1 MDADYGLQAQ
11 VPADIDAPDRVL
23 YSLTARQVAI
33 LAATGALLW
42 AAYRLLTPLVP
53 PAVVGIAA
61 VPVAAVAAGLALG
74 RRDGISMDRW
84 VAAALATAR
93 APRLLVAAGQQVAP
107 LPAWAAPMRTAET
120 TNTRRSTR
128 AGSRSDTRGGAARRR
143 AGGAAPV
150 PRLAPLRL
158 PADHISAGGVVDLDG
173 HGRDGQG
180 RVALTAVSTVN
191 FDLRS
196 FDEQAALIE
205 AAGRWLN
212 SLSAPTQIV
221 VSTRR
226 VDMDAHAE
234 LIEARLDYLPHPA
247 LAEAAAGY
255 AQFLRQL
262 GDERDPLD
270 RRIVV
275 AHRVG
280 SGADPGVARR
290 HAEHTARALSGLG
303 APTRVLD
310 GGQVTDVLAAAC
322 NPWHNTGSGRPTP
335 DATITGPP
343 IGIHETDQ
351 S

>member
-1 MDADYGLQAQ
+1 VNPANDRSNEYFVAR

-23 YSLTARQVAI
+23 YHLTARQVAI
-33 LAATGALLW
+33 LAATGAVLW
-42 AAYRLLTPLVP
+42 AAYHILTPLVP
-53 PAVVGIAA
+53 PIAVGIGA
-61 VPVAAVAAGLALG
+61 VPVAALAAGLALG

-84 VAAALATAR
+84 ALAALATAR
-93 APRLLVAAGQQVAP
+93 APRLLVAAGQPAP
-107 LPAWAAPMRTAET
+107 ALPAWAPQMRTADPT
-120 TNTRRSTR
+120 ARDGSGRRS
-128 AGSRSDTRGGAARRR
+128 STRGGKNTGRR
-143 AGGAAPV
+143 GKNTAPPA

-158 PADHISAGGVVDLDG
+158 PADRVHPGGVVDLDG
-173 HGRDGQG
+173 QG
-180 RVALTAVSTVN
+180 RVAVTAVSTVN

-196 FDEQAALIE
+196 LDEQAALIE

-226 VDMDAHAE
+226 VDMDAHAD
-234 LIEARLDYLPHPA
+234 LIEAQLDYLPHPA

-255 AQFLRQL
+255 ADFLREL

-280 SGADPGVARR
+280 AGADPAVARR

-303 APTRVLD
+303 VPTRVLD
-310 GGQVTDVLAAAC
+310 GGQITDVLAAAC
-322 NPWHNTGSGRPTP
+322 NPWQHTGSGRPTP
-335 DATITGPP
+335 DAVIAGPP
-343 IGIHETDQ
+343 QAIPGTE
-351 S
+351 

>member
-1 MDADYGLQAQ
+1 MSPKNNVTDEPYAAR

-23 YSLTARQVAI
+23 YGLTARQVAI

-42 AAYRLLTPLVP
+42 AAYRTLTPLVP
-53 PAVVGIAA
+53 PSVVGIAA
-61 VPVAAVAAGLALG
+61 VPIAAMAAGLALG

-84 VAAALATAR
+84 VAAALAAAR
-93 APRLLVAAGQQVAP
+93 APRLLVAAAHPVPPA
-107 LPAWAAPMRTAET
+107 PAWAPDIRADDSTGPGAAAT
-120 TNTRRSTR
+120 TRRRRGTTR
-128 AGSRSDTRGGAARRR
+128 TGKGAA
-143 AGGAAPV
+143 APA

-158 PADHISAGGVVDLDG
+158 PADRITPGGVVDLD
-173 HGRDGQG
+173 QG
-180 RVALTAVSTVN
+180 RVAVTAVSTVN

-196 FDEQAALIE
+196 PDEQYALIE

-212 SLSAPTQIV
+212 SLSAPIQIV

-226 VDMDAHAE
+226 VDMDAHADLVE
-234 LIEARLDYLPHPA
+234 QRLDWLPHPA
-247 LAEAAAGY
+247 LADAAAGY
-255 AQFLRQL
+255 ADFLRQL

-280 SGADPGVARR
+280 PHADAATARR

-310 GGQVTDVLAAAC
+310 GGAVTDVLAAAC
-322 NPWHNTGSGRPTP
+322 NPWQNTGFGRPTP

-343 IGIHETDQ
+343 AGIHETDR

>member
-1 MDADYGLQAQ
+1 VSLVDGDYGLQAQ
-11 VPADIDAPDRVL
+11 VPADIDVADRVL
-23 YSLTARQVAI
+23 YGLTVRQVAI

-42 AAYRLLTPLVP
+42 AAYRTLTPLIP
-53 PAVVGIAA
+53 PIAVGIAA
-61 VPVAAVAAGLALG
+61 VPIAAMAAGLALG

-84 VAAALATAR
+84 VAAAIASAR
-93 APRLLVAAGQQVAP
+93 TPRLLVAAAHPVP
-107 LPAWAAPMRTAET
+107 PVPAWAPEVHAVDPAGTSAAGMTR
-120 TNTRRSTR
+120 TRRH
-128 AGSRSDTRGGAARRR
+128 AARGSTST
-143 AGGAAPV
+143 A

-158 PADHISAGGVVDLDG
+158 PADRITPAGPVDL
-173 HGRDGQG
+173 DGQG

-196 FDEQAALIE
+196 LDEQAALIE

-226 VDMDAHAE
+226 VDMDAHADLVE
-234 LIEARLDYLPHPA
+234 QRLDYLPHPA
-247 LAEAAAGY
+247 LADAAAGY
-255 AQFLRQL
+255 AEFLRQL

-280 SGADPGVARR
+280 PHADAAVARR

-322 NPWHNTGSGRPTP
+322 NPWQNTGFGRPTP

-343 IGIHETDQ
+343 AGIHETDW

>member
-1 MDADYGLQAQ
+1 MDGDYGLQAQ

-23 YSLTARQVAI
+23 YGLTARQVAI
-33 LAATGALLW
+33 LAATAALLW
-42 AAYRLLTPLVP
+42 AAYRTLTPLVP

-61 VPVAAVAAGLALG
+61 VPVAALAAGLALG

-84 VAAALATAR
+84 VAAAVAATR
-93 APRLLVAAGQQVAP
+93 APRLLVAAAQAVP
-107 LPAWAAPMRTAET
+107 PVPAWAPDMRAEDPT
-120 TNTRRSTR
+120 GTSAAATTRRR
-128 AGSRSDTRGGAARRR
+128 RGTARTSK
-143 AGGAAPV
+143 GHAAPA

-158 PADHISAGGVVDLDG
+158 PADRITPGGVVDL
-173 HGRDGQG
+173 DGQG

-196 FDEQAALIE
+196 PDEQYTLIE

-221 VSTRR
+221 VCTRR
-226 VDMDAHAE
+226 VDMDAHADLVE
-234 LIEARLDYLPHPA
+234 QRLDYLPHPA
-247 LAEAAAGY
+247 LADAAAGY
-255 AQFLRQL
+255 AEFLRQL

-270 RRIVV
+270 RRVVV

-280 SGADPGVARR
+280 PHADAATARR

-310 GGQVTDVLAAAC
+310 GGAVTDFLAAAC
-322 NPWHNTGSGRPTP
+322 NPWQNTGFGRPTP
-335 DATITGPP
+335 DAVIS
-343 IGIHETDQ
+343 TDGGLP
-351 S
+351 

>member
-1 MDADYGLQAQ
+1 MSPKNNLTDEPYVAQ

-23 YSLTARQVAI
+23 YGLTVRQVAI

-42 AAYRLLTPLVP
+42 AAYRTLTPLVP
-53 PAVVGIAA
+53 AAVVAIAA

-84 VAAALATAR
+84 VAAALAAAR
-93 APRLLVAAGQQVAP
+93 APRLLVAAAHPVPPA
-107 LPAWAAPMRTAET
+107 PAWAPDMRAADPTGTGAASMT
-120 TNTRRSTR
+120 RNRRSTAR
-128 AGSRSDTRGGAARRR
+128 NGKGA
-143 AGGAAPV
+143 AAPV

-158 PADHISAGGVVDLDG
+158 PADRITPAGVVDL
-173 HGRDGQG
+173 DGQG
-180 RVALTAVSTVN
+180 RVALTAASTVN

-196 FDEQAALIE
+196 PDEQAALIE

-226 VDMDAHAE
+226 VDMDAHADLVE
-234 LIEARLDYLPHPA
+234 QRLDWLPHPA
-247 LAEAAAGY
+247 LADAAAGY
-255 AQFLRQL
+255 AEFLRQL

-270 RRIVV
+270 RHIVV

-280 SGADPGVARR
+280 PHADAAVARR

-322 NPWHNTGSGRPTP
+322 NPWQNTGFGRPTP
-335 DATITGPP
+335 DATITGPAA
-343 IGIHETDQ
+343 GIHETDW

>member
-128 AGSRSDTRGGAARRR
+128 AGSHSDTRGAPARRR
-143 AGGAAPV
+143 TGGAAPA

-158 PADHISAGGVVDLDG
+158 PADHIHPGGVVDLDG

-234 LIEARLDYLPHPA
+234 LIEQRLDYLPHPA
-247 LAEAAAGY
+247 LAETAAGY

-280 SGADPGVARR
+280 AGADPAVARR

>member
-42 AAYRLLTPLVP
+42 AAYHVLTPLVP

-61 VPVAAVAAGLALG
+61 VPVAALAAGLALG

-93 APRLLVAAGQQVAP
+93 APRLLVAAGQQVTP
-107 LPAWAAPMRTAET
+107 LPAWAAQMRTADT
-120 TNTRRSTR
+120 TNTQRSTPS
-128 AGSRSDTRGGAARRR
+128 GTRGGAARRR

-158 PADHISAGGVVDLDG
+158 PADHVSEGGVVDL
-173 HGRDGQG
+173 DGQG

-226 VDMDAHAE
+226 VDMDAHAD
-234 LIEARLDYLPHPA
+234 LIEQRLDYLPHPA
-247 LAEAAAGY
+247 LADAAAGY
-255 AQFLRQL
+255 AEFLRQL

-280 SGADPGVARR
+280 AGADPAVARR

>member
-1 MDADYGLQAQ
+1 MSPKNNLTDEPYVAR

-23 YSLTARQVAI
+23 YGLTVRQVAI
-33 LAATGALLW
+33 LAATAALLW
-42 AAYRLLTPLVP
+42 AAYRLLTPLVG
-53 PAVVGIAA
+53 PAAVGIAA
-61 VPVAAVAAGLALG
+61 VPIAAMAAGLALG

-84 VAAALATAR
+84 VAAALAVAR
-93 APRLLVAAGQQVAP
+93 SPRLLVAAAQPVP
-107 LPAWAAPMRTAET
+107 PVPAWAPELRQSDVTDAGAAGSTC
-120 TNTRRSTR
+120 TRRGTTR
-128 AGSRSDTRGGAARRR
+128 HAATGRGKGA
-143 AGGAAPV
+143 AAPV

-158 PADHISAGGVVDLDG
+158 PADRVTPAGVVDL
-173 HGRDGQG
+173 DGQG

-196 FDEQAALIE
+196 LDEQYALIE

-226 VDMDAHAE
+226 VDMHAHADLVE
-234 LIEARLDYLPHPA
+234 QRLDWLPHPA

-255 AQFLRQL
+255 AEFLRQL
-262 GDERDPLD
+262 GEDRDPLD

-280 SGADPGVARR
+280 AHADAAVARR

-322 NPWHNTGSGRPTP
+322 NPWHNTGFGRPTP
-335 DATITGPP
+335 DAVIT
-343 IGIHETDQ
+343 TDGELP
-351 S
+351 